1 MRNLPLII
9 QSGFLLSHN
18 QAQAGNVSF
27 TNIAHST
34 LQDRRSTTMVPCP
47 PGGNLHDYVPFY
59 FAPRS
64 PMLYSIHRGN
74 VEGYE
79 EGQEPVLHLVS
90 SVQSVLDSGLA
101 FVFTD
106 GHAIMEF
113 SDFYNSLDRF
123 DQVDW
128 DIMKAGYWADT
139 EEDTDRRRRR
149 QAEFLIHE
157 RCPVQCIEGIGVVN
171 QNIQG
176 QVADILEGAALQ
188 TPVAVRRNWYY

>member
-1 MRNLPLII
+1 
-9 QSGFLLSHN
+9 
-18 QAQAGNVSF
+18 
-27 TNIAHST
+27 
-34 LQDRRSTTMVPCP
+34 MVPCP

-64 PMLYSIHRGN
+64 PMLFSIHHGN

-90 SVQSVLDSGLA
+90 SVQSVLDSGVA

-106 GHAIMEF
+106 GHAIMDF
-113 SDFYNSLDRF
+113 SGFYNDLERF

-128 DIMKAGYWADT
+128 DIMQTRYWADT

-157 RCPVQCIEGIGVVN
+157 RFPVQCIEGIGVIN

-176 QVADILEGAALQ
+176 QVAGILEGGAFQ